1 MIYQCVS
8 RQSIKPLSEVQRPY
22 NLHVLTDTTGREL
35 YIIKDPDG
43 TEHQTRNAGEIRT
56 ETDAQGRRRAVY
68 TGGG

>member
-1 MIYQCVS
+1 M
-8 RQSIKPLSEVQRPY
+8 
-22 NLHVLTDTTGREL
+22 HVLTDTTGREL

-56 ETDAQGRRRAVY
+56 ETDEQGRRRAVY